1 MENILF
7 KRIKELCTERGITI
21 NKLESDLG
29 VGYSSIQK
37 WKNTSSP
44 SMDKIAKIA
53 TYFNVSVDY
62 LLGRTDIRTP
72 VSELLGDDYI
82 ITLQRGKEKMTPQDQ
97 TKSLQ
102 MIKLAFGYAFDE
114 DNWAKS
120 VL

>member
-1 MENILF
+1 MESILYQ
-7 KRIKELCTERGITI
+7 RIKGLCAERGISI

-37 WKNTSSP
+37 WRNTSSP

-62 LLGRTDIRTP
+62 LMGRTDIKTP
-72 VSELLGDDYI
+72 VSDLLGDDYI
-82 ITLQRGKEKMTPQDQ
+82 ITLQRGKERMTPQDQ

-102 MIKLAFGYAFDE
+102 MIKLAFGYAFDD
-114 DNWAKS
+114 DN
-120 VL
+120 